1 LKTKNIKTAIKPI
14 AVTENLE
21 NNTLL
26 IEKMNDLLIK
36 KTIAFFEDSF
46 RTEPQKIVLSPG
58 RINIIGEHI
67 DYNDGYVLP
76 AAIDKII
83 CFAFEKSNSNTS
95 KIIAIDLDDSFE
107 IEVADAMELTE
118 NVWTNYI
125 RGVIN
130 QLKIKGFKFDGFNCV
145 FSSNIPVGSG
155 LSSSAAL
162 ECGFLYGINELFDLK
177 IKPVDIALMGQSAE
191 HWVGINCGIMDQF
204 SSVMGQENKV
214 IKIDCRTLEY
224 EYHNA
229 DFNDYSLILFD
240 SNVKHSLMTSAYNER
255 RQQCEEGIAIIKS
268 NFPEITSFRDCNEQH
283 VLGLQQVMSANVFKR
298 CLFVVKEIKRVTQAC
313 DALDKGDIET
323 LGKLMFETHQGLSV
337 DYEVSCAELDM
348 IVDTLKKE
356 DAVVGSRLMGGGFGG
371 CTINLIKKGHEERIK
386 QQLSALYLETFG
398 IELKIYD
405 VKIGNG
411 TSLYIA

>member
-1 LKTKNIKTAIKPI
+1 
-14 AVTENLE
+14 
-21 NNTLL
+21 
-26 IEKMNDLLIK
+26 MNDILIK
-36 KTIAFFEDSF
+36 KTTTFFKETF
-46 RTEPQKIVLSPG
+46 GAEPQKVVLSPG

-83 CFAFEKSNSNTS
+83 CFAFEKSNSDTS
-95 KIIAIDLDDSFE
+95 RIIAIDLDDEFE
-107 IEVADAMELTE
+107 IDVTDSMELTD

-125 RGVIN
+125 RGVVN
-130 QLKIKGFKFDGFNCV
+130 QLKINGFDFQGFNCV

-162 ECGFLYGINELFDLK
+162 ECGFLFGINELFNLN
-177 IKPVDIALMGQSAE
+177 IKPVDIALLGQSAE

-204 SSVMGQENKV
+204 SSVMGLENKV
-214 IKIDCRTLEY
+214 IKIDCKTLEF

-255 RQQCEEGIAIIKS
+255 RQQCEEGITIIKN
-268 NFPEITSFRDCNEQH
+268 NFPEITSFRDCKEQH
-283 VLGLQQVMSANVFKR
+283 VLELQNLMSANVFKR
-298 CLFVVKEIKRVTQAC
+298 CLFVVKEINRVKLAC
-313 DALDKGDIET
+313 EALDNGKIDV
-323 LGKLMFETHQGLSV
+323 LGKLMFETHEGLST
-337 DYEVSCAELDM
+337 DYEVSCVELDM
-348 IVDTLKKE
+348 IVDTLKE
-356 DAVVGSRLMGGGFGG
+356 EEAVVGSRLMGGGFGG
-371 CTINLIKKGHEERIK
+371 CTINLIKKGHEEGIK
-386 QQLSALYLETFG
+386 KKLSALYFDAFG

-411 TSLYIA
+411 TSLYNNN

>member
-1 LKTKNIKTAIKPI
+1 MNAI
-14 AVTENLE
+14 
-21 NNTLL
+21 
-26 IEKMNDLLIK
+26 LIK
-36 KTIAFFEDSF
+36 NTSRFFQETFGTTAEKT
-46 RTEPQKIVLSPG
+46 VLSPG

-83 CFAFEKSNSNTS
+83 CFAFEKNNSNQS
-95 KIIAIDLDDSFE
+95 RIIAIDLNDEFE
-107 IEVADAMELTE
+107 INLADPIELTD
-118 NVWTNYI
+118 NVWTNYL
-125 RGVIN
+125 RGVLK
-130 QLKIKGFKFDGFNCV
+130 QLKLKGFKVEGFNCV
-145 FSSNIPVGSG
+145 FSSTIPVGSG

-162 ECGFLYGINELFDLK
+162 ECGFLFGLNKLFNLN

-204 SSVMGQENKV
+204 SSVMGLENKV

-240 SNVKHSLMTSAYNER
+240 SNVKHTLMTSAYNER
-255 RQQCEEGIAIIKS
+255 REQCEEGIAIVTN
-268 NFPEITSFRDCNEQH
+268 NFPEITSFRNCTEQH
-283 VLGLQQVMSANVFKR
+283 IIELKDVMSAAVYKR
-298 CLFVVKEIKRVTQAC
+298 SLYVVKEINRVILAC

-323 LGKLMFETHQGLSV
+323 LGKLMFETHEGLST

-356 DAVVGSRLMGGGFGG
+356 EAVIGSRLMGGGFGG
-371 CTINLIKKGHEERIK
+371 CTINLIKKGHEDRIK
-386 QQLSALYLETFG
+386 KQLSALYFETFG

-411 TSLYIA
+411 TSLYKNN

>member
-1 LKTKNIKTAIKPI
+1 
-14 AVTENLE
+14 
-21 NNTLL
+21 
-26 IEKMNDLLIK
+26 MNDILIQ
-36 KTIAFFEDSF
+36 KTIAFFEKSF
-46 RTEPQKIVLSPG
+46 GSTPEKVVLSPG

-83 CFAFEKSNSNTS
+83 CFAFEKNNTNTS
-95 KIIAIDLDDSFE
+95 KIFAIDLDDAFE
-107 IEVADAMELTE
+107 IDLNDEVNLSNT
-118 NVWTNYI
+118 VWTNYI
-125 RGVIN
+125 RGVIH
-130 QLKIKGFKFDGFNCV
+130 QLKIKGFQLEGFNCV

-162 ECGFLYGINELFDLK
+162 ECGFLLGINELFDLK

-224 EYHNA
+224 EYHEAN
-229 DFNDYSLILFD
+229 FSDYSLILFD

-255 RQQCEEGIAIIKS
+255 REQCEEGITIIKN
-268 NFPEITSFRDCNEQH
+268 NFPEINSFRDCNEEH
-283 VLGLQQVMSANVFKR
+283 ILALQNLMNEKVFKR
-298 CLFVVKEIKRVTQAC
+298 SLFVVKEIKRVTLAC
-313 DALDKGDIET
+313 DALDKGDIVT
-323 LGKLMFETHQGLSV
+323 LGKLMFETHQGLSA

-356 DAVVGSRLMGGGFGG
+356 EAVIGSRQMGGGFGG
-371 CTINLIKKGHEERIK
+371 CAITLIKKGEEARIGRY
-386 QQLSALYLETFG
+386 LAAFYLETFG

-405 VKIGNG
+405 VTIGNG
-411 TSLYIA
+411 TSLYIPQ

>member
-1 LKTKNIKTAIKPI
+1 
-14 AVTENLE
+14 
-21 NNTLL
+21 
-26 IEKMNDLLIK
+26 MNDPLIK
-36 KTIAFFEDSF
+36 RTTAFFEEIF
-46 RTEPQKIVLSPG
+46 GAEPEKIVLSPG

-95 KIIAIDLDDSFE
+95 KIIAIDLDDSC
-107 IEVADAMELTE
+107 EVDLTTEMELTD

-130 QLKIKGFKFDGFNCV
+130 QLKKNGFEFDGFNCV
-145 FSSNIPVGSG
+145 FSSNIPIGSG

-162 ECGFLYGINELFDLK
+162 ECGFLFGINELFDLK
-177 IKPVDIALMGQSAE
+177 IKPIDIALMGQKSE

-214 IKIDCRTLEY
+214 IKIDCKTLEY
-224 EYHNA
+224 EYHIA

-283 VLGLQQVMSANVFKR
+283 VLGLQHVMSANVFKR

-313 DALDKGDIET
+313 EALDQGDIET
-323 LGKLMFETHQGLSV
+323 LGKLMFETHEGLSV

-356 DAVVGSRLMGGGFGG
+356 EAVVGSRLMGGGFGG
-371 CTINLIKKGHEERIK
+371 CTINLIKKGQEDRIK
-386 QQLSALYLETFG
+386 QQLSSLYLEAFG